1 MLSASLLASLAPDLA
16 SVVPSSVSVVAA
28 SVLPDLS
35 GWSYW
40 QVTVLRV
47 AAGIAATLL
56 VAGTL
61 VYVHLFKMVSFM
73 QSRLGPMEAGPY
85 GSLQLLAE
93 VGKFLQKE
101 DIIPKRA
108 DRFVFCAAP
117 FVVIVST
124 FLLVVVVPGGPGAWF
139 ISSELGI
146 YLAMAVSSVSVIGIL
161 MAGWGSASKYS
172 LLGGLRATG
181 QLIAYELPLI
191 LAVVGVVIQ
200 AGSMNLQSIVMAQAE
215 GEIFGWGAIGNPFIL
230 TQFVGFVVFMVAM
243 QAELTQTPFD
253 MPVAESELVTGYMT
267 EYSGLRFLLF
277 FIGEFATAG
286 VFSAIA
292 AVMFLGGWYV
302 PGLDDLFNVIAA
314 QVAELFGG
322 SFQAVSF
329 NDFFNVA
336 GPFVLVG
343 KIVLLSFL
351 IFWFRFTFPRF
362 REDQLQRLAWK
373 YLVPIALGNIVVT
386 GVLKVVF

>member
-1 MLSASLLASLAPDLA
+1 MTGTFVLSELAWWQQTSIRVIVGL
-16 SVVPSSVSVVAA
+16 VA
-28 SVLPDLS
+28 VLIP
-35 GWSYW
+35 
-40 QVTVLRV
+40 
-47 AAGIAATLL
+47 
-56 VAGTL
+56 AGTL
-61 VYVHLFKMVSFM
+61 VYLHLFKLVSFM

-93 VGKFLQKE
+93 VGKFTQKE
-101 DIIPKRA
+101 DIVPRRA
-108 DRFVFCAAP
+108 DRFVFKAAP
-117 FVVIVST
+117 FVVLVST
-124 FLLVVVVPGGPGAWF
+124 FLLVVVLPGGPDAFF
-139 ISSELGI
+139 IDNDLGI
-146 YLAMAVSSVSVIGIL
+146 YLALAVSSVSVIGIL

-172 LLGGLRATG
+172 LMGGLRATG

-200 AGSMNLQSIVMAQAE
+200 AETMNMQSIVLAQAE
-215 GEIFGWGAIGNPFIL
+215 GEIFGWGGIGNPFVI
-230 TQFVGFVVFMVAM
+230 TQFVGFAVFMIAM

-292 AVMFLGGWYV
+292 AVLFLGGWYV
-302 PGLDDLFNVIAA
+302 PGLDPADNLFNV
-314 QVAELFGG
+314 L
-322 SFQAVSF
+322 
-329 NDFFNVA
+329 
-336 GPFVLVG
+336 GPVVLMV
-343 KIVLLSFL
+343 KIVGLSFL

-373 YLVPIALGNIVVT
+373 FLIPIALANIVVT
-386 GVLKVVF
+386 GVLKVLI